1 MEESDKALA
10 EGVTRTACFVLIG
23 CLAVTL
29 LIFAIFRIMNH
40 GRFIHMNIEFS
51 LLCAHLCLLPN
62 FVGDEVSI
70 FTVLY
75 TCYLNLLYDYE
86 KYIYILKIP
95 NYWFSQDWCR
105 NISIFIHFF
114 FTVVFAFFMLEGI
127 YMYSLLANV
136 VTKNGM
142 LSYMGNFLCGWGI
155 GICVI
160 AFSVSFE
167 FEDYGGD
174 YR

>member
-1 MEESDKALA
+1 MRFDKKN
-10 EGVTRTACFVLIG
+10 FM
-23 CLAVTL
+23 
-29 LIFAIFRIMNH
+29 IMK
-40 GRFIHMNIEFS
+40 
-51 LLCAHLCLLPN
+51 
-62 FVGDEVSI
+62 
-70 FTVLY
+70 
-75 TCYLNLLYDYE
+75 

-95 NYWFSQDWCR
+95 YSLFFQDWCR